1 NFFIN
6 EEHLNGICD
15 GMLSEKLNL
24 SWFCLA
30 HEKTMKPHRLAKARA
45 AGLWCIE
52 MGAESGSDRI
62 LAEIK
67 KKATAGDIAEAATA
81 AKQAGVKTKGN
92 FIFGLPLETRET
104 LQETIDFAVNSDL
117 SFIQQSFLTIWPG
130 SPISCNYQQYGTG
143 VTDWEQL
150 GHYRVTFVPHGLT

>member
-1 NFFIN
+1 ETKRTPAASVITSRGCPFHCTFCDTAVFGSKVRFHSADYTLRMLRHLIDTYGIRDVMFYDDNFFIN

-81 AKQAGVKTKGN
+81 AKQAGVKTK
-92 FIFGLPLETRET
+92 
-104 LQETIDFAVNSDL
+104 
-117 SFIQQSFLTIWPG
+117 
-130 SPISCNYQQYGTG
+130 
-143 VTDWEQL
+143 
-150 GHYRVTFVPHGLT
+150 